1 MFFSWLFFSG
11 HPRLPS
17 LGTQLGIW
25 WNSQLNPWFRSRC
38 SCGINYSHIFWRPTC
53 CYVMWWMNPS
63 QGATLRERER
73 VASDLAGT
81 ATGSDVQNVL
91 RALGPRS
98 IFPESLGGRRVDVV
112 DVLGFGMKQLETMP
126 ACSSSRG
133 SESFWLFST
142 FGFVPLRPWKTEA
155 HLWMVV
161 ASIDIHPPGWF
172 ESCNSCVAGSRRAE
186 DVPFY
191 KPLLYQDEKRPGIPW
206 GPQVGGWVFG
216 FGCDVCMAW
225 DSYSI
230 RYKGTCS
237 HDTPWDLRQ
246 ALLKDWWS
254 AHVSL

>member
-1 MFFSWLFFSG
+1 
-11 HPRLPS
+11 
-17 LGTQLGIW
+17 
-25 WNSQLNPWFRSRC
+25 
-38 SCGINYSHIFWRPTC
+38 
-53 CYVMWWMNPS
+53 
-63 QGATLRERER
+63 
-73 VASDLAGT
+73 
-81 ATGSDVQNVL
+81 
-91 RALGPRS
+91 
-98 IFPESLGGRRVDVV
+98 
-112 DVLGFGMKQLETMP
+112 
-126 ACSSSRG
+126 
-133 SESFWLFST
+133 
-142 FGFVPLRPWKTEA
+142 
-155 HLWMVV
+155 MVV

-216 FGCDVCMAW
+216 FGCDVCMAC